1 MNAWK
6 FSTRSETLS
15 AARGRA
21 ATGPLA
27 YIFLSEREQEG
38 RAVDHPSKQPIPDP
52 LSGDGGTSVEP
63 NRRRAAIAATVV
75 TLVLLVL
82 IYVGSR
88 GLRDFDSA
96 LIGYAVASVF
106 MAAAL
111 TYRYTLWLGRPPTWR
126 YFRAGWVEFLSWRNF
141 RRYTLLIPKAW
152 WTDIFGQTFI
162 RRRSTTRWI
171 MHLAI
176 FWGVI
181 VSLMVT
187 IPLTFGWIHFTLVPP
202 DHYRAWFFG
211 FPVFT
216 FPIEAGTGF
225 AVFHI
230 LDFSAV
236 LLIVGLSIAIWRR
249 ITNVGLLTTQRF
261 GFDIMPLILLFAI
274 AITGLALTASY
285 EWWGGR
291 FYWFISLV
299 HEATVVLWLL
309 SLPFGKFFH
318 IIQRPASIGVT
329 LYQSVNQ
336 DVEHYGAAPAGVAP
350 ASPPGTC
357 RRCGDPMPSLQ
368 FVTDLKGV
376 LADLGQDYDLGGDLG
391 RLQDY
396 CPTCKR
402 VLRGSAYYTALG
414 NRFL

>member
-1 MNAWK
+1 M
-6 FSTRSETLS
+6 ET
-15 AARGRA
+15 
-21 ATGPLA
+21 
-27 YIFLSEREQEG
+27 
-38 RAVDHPSKQPIPDP
+38 
-52 LSGDGGTSVEP
+52 
-63 NRRRAAIAATVV
+63 NRRWAAIASLLV
-75 TLVLLVL
+75 TLVLLLL

-88 GLRDFDSA
+88 GLRDFDAA
-96 LIGYAVASVF
+96 LIGYAVATVF

-111 TYRYTLWLGRPPTWR
+111 TYRYALWLGRPPTWR

-141 RRYTLLIPKAW
+141 RRYTLLIPRAW

-162 RRRSTTRWI
+162 KRRSTTRWI
-171 MHLAI
+171 MHLCI

-181 VSLMVT
+181 ISLLVT

-202 DHYRAWFFG
+202 GHYRAWFFG
-211 FPVFT
+211 LPVLT
-216 FPIEAGTGF
+216 FPIGAGSGF

-236 LLIVGLSIAIWRR
+236 LLIVGLTIAIWRR
-249 ITNVGLLTTQRF
+249 LTNAGLLTTQRF
-261 GFDIMPLILLFAI
+261 GFDIMPLVLLFAI

-285 EWWGGR
+285 TWWQGR

-299 HEATVVLWLL
+299 HQVTVVLWLL

-336 DVEHYGAAPAGVAP
+336 DVEHYGQQTAIPPHASAAAPACP
-350 ASPPGTC
+350 
-357 RRCGDPMPSLQ
+357 RCGEALPSAQ
-368 FVTDLKGV
+368 FIADLKGV
-376 LADLGQDYDLGGDLG
+376 LGDLGQDYDLGGERG

-402 VLRGSAYYTALG
+402 VLRGTAYYTMLG
-414 NRFL
+414 RRFL